1 MCFPPAEA
9 ETRELLE
16 TALEQARE
24 VREQLFQCSRR
35 GSGPV
40 QVSPSHWRFI
50 STQACRNDERV
61 AFLQLVGVS
70 AERLL
75 CLEALDMVGY
85 QSHWPHSQAIC
96 RRQNTNKQP
105 GNEAMNP
112 LENTLVLHCDGYRF
126 LFSV

>member
-9 ETRELLE
+9 ETQELLE

-85 QSHWPHSQAIC
+85 QRVIGLIP
-96 RRQNTNKQP
+96 RPFVGGKPLTNSL
-105 GNEAMNP
+105 GMR
-112 LENTLVLHCDGYRF
+112 L
-126 LFSV
+126 